1 MPEDDAPLLLQLLDM
16 PVDEALLE
24 RFSPQERKVRT
35 FALLRHLVLHDCQQ
49 RPLVLVVENLHWA
62 DATSEEW
69 LTALVEHLTGAA
81 ILLLVTYRPG
91 YRPPWLGQSVATQLA
106 LPHLLPEDSRAVVQS
121 VLQTT
126 LLPEPLL
133 QAIVTKAAGNPF
145 FLEELTWAVI
155 EQSPH
160 PAVPGIPDTI
170 QAVLAARID
179 RLPPEE
185 KHLLQTA
192 AVIGPEIAMLLLQA
206 IAEIPAEALHR
217 SLAHLQV
224 AEFLYET
231 RLFPDLV
238 YTFKHALTHE
248 VAYGSLLQERRRALH
263 AQIVEVL
270 ETLYPARLAEQ
281 VERLAHHALRGEV
294 WDKALMYCRQAGEK
308 AMARSAHR
316 EAVVYYE
323 QALDALQHLPTQH
336 DTRAQAIDLRL
347 ALRSALRP
355 IGDSGRALTYLREAE
370 SLAMACDDS
379 SRLGQ
384 VSAFLSVHFYYMG
397 EHSQAITAAQ
407 RARGLATAGGDIVL
421 QALANQYLGVAY
433 QAQGNYRQ
441 AIDCFGQTV
450 VALDGGRRCERFGQ
464 IFLPAVLTR
473 AWLAWCHT
481 ELGMFTESR
490 ALGEEGLQIA
500 KAAAHPSSLMFAY
513 WGVGL
518 PFLRQGDLYMAV
530 PLLERAMSI
539 CQEADLSIFFP
550 DMAPALGAAYTLA
563 GRVAD
568 AVPLLMQAME
578 QTIAMNMQGLQA
590 LCSLPLGESQM
601 LAGRLKDAHA
611 LAERTLILARAH
623 QERSNEAYAL
633 RLLGEIAARRDPPA
647 VEPAEVHYQQA
658 LILAEALDMRPLVAH
673 CYFGLGTLY
682 ARIGRP
688 EQARTALSTA
698 VELYCTME
706 MTFWLSQV
714 EAVLTQP

>member
-1 MPEDDAPLLLQLLDM
+1 VRDLLRQGCGLTEANGLEAITTKVRQYLEDAQLMPEDEAPLLLQLLDV
-16 PVDEALLE
+16 PVDDAWLA

-35 FALLRHLVLHDCQQ
+35 FALLRHLVLHDSQ
-49 RPLVLVVENLHWA
+49 RQPLVLAVENLHWV
-62 DATSEEW
+62 DSTSEEW
-69 LTALVEHLTGAA
+69 LTALVEHLASAA

-91 YRPPWLGQSVATQLA
+91 YQPPWLAQSVATQMA
-106 LPHLLPEDSRAVVQS
+106 LPRLLPEDSREVVQS

-133 QAIVTKAAGNPF
+133 QTIVTKAAGNPF

-217 SLAHLQV
+217 SLAHLQT

-270 ETLYPARLAEQ
+270 ETLYPARIAEQ

-308 AMARSAHR
+308 AMARSAHC

-347 ALRSALRP
+347 ALCLSLSP
-355 IGDSGRALTYLREAE
+355 FLLHGRA
-370 SLAMACDDS
+370 
-379 SRLGQ
+379 
-384 VSAFLSVHFYYMG
+384 
-397 EHSQAITAAQ
+397 
-407 RARGLATAGGDIVL
+407 
-421 QALANQYLGVAY
+421 
-433 QAQGNYRQ
+433 
-441 AIDCFGQTV
+441 
-450 VALDGGRRCERFGQ
+450 
-464 IFLPAVLTR
+464 
-473 AWLAWCHT
+473 
-481 ELGMFTESR
+481 
-490 ALGEEGLQIA
+490 
-500 KAAAHPSSLMFAY
+500 
-513 WGVGL
+513 
-518 PFLRQGDLYMAV
+518 
-530 PLLERAMSI
+530 
-539 CQEADLSIFFP
+539 
-550 DMAPALGAAYTLA
+550 
-563 GRVAD
+563 
-568 AVPLLMQAME
+568 
-578 QTIAMNMQGLQA
+578 
-590 LCSLPLGESQM
+590 
-601 LAGRLKDAHA
+601 
-611 LAERTLILARAH
+611 
-623 QERSNEAYAL
+623 
-633 RLLGEIAARRDPPA
+633 
-647 VEPAEVHYQQA
+647 
-658 LILAEALDMRPLVAH
+658 
-673 CYFGLGTLY
+673 
-682 ARIGRP
+682 
-688 EQARTALSTA
+688 
-698 VELYCTME
+698 
-706 MTFWLSQV
+706 
-714 EAVLTQP
+714 